1 MIDEYCVGFENAP
14 IPLMDDLN
22 LLEVM
27 DICSNL
33 YLTHLLAV
41 DILGYRSE
49 HFSSSGE
56 NPWIVSC
63 SKFEEKF
70 FFKLKTIH

>member
-1 MIDEYCVGFENAP
+1 MSNEYGGNSENAP
-14 IPLMDDLN
+14 TPPLDELN

-41 DILGYRSE
+41 EILGYRSE
-49 HFSSSGE
+49 HFSELGE
-56 NPWIVSC
+56 NPWIVSILA
-63 SKFEEKF
+63 FEEKF
-70 FFKLKTIH
+70 FFKLGRIH